1 MTMFDVVV
9 VGTGPAGISAAL
21 PLVEAG
27 YSVLLVDGGESKMS
41 PPAGDYLALR
51 FRDGRQ
57 ADWLVGQ
64 DYTAVRNITAG
75 SPKFRVPGTRHIF
88 DGFMEGNRVVTENF
102 MAVGSLA
109 SGGLSNVW
117 GCGVA
122 QFDAQDLRDF
132 PFGERALAAHYD
144 AVISRIGICGRA
156 EDDLTAYFG
165 VDRLAQLP
173 PDLDANH
180 AALIGRYRTRAG
192 SKRVPRMRLGRARL
206 AALTA
211 EHAGRLGCD
220 RSGLCLWGC
229 SRQSLYSASQE
240 LPALI
245 RRDNVT
251 WRTDTIVEAIVREE
265 GGGIEVRGR
274 TRVSNAPFSARARFV
289 VLAAGTLA
297 TTRLALDALDYREP
311 VRLLSN
317 PIAAF
322 LLWLPSRLGA
332 PTERAVGL
340 AQLSFVL
347 DGIDASGPI
356 FGNLFSPAGL
366 PVSEFARHVPLLSRN
381 GVDVL
386 KRLLPS
392 TVVANCF
399 LPGDLSDHT
408 AHVDGN
414 GVLHLKGGAAAAL
427 PSVLNAA
434 KRRLRS
440 EFAALG
446 AYMLPGGFVPGA
458 PGGDVHYAGTIPM
471 RGNPSAHE
479 ARATGEIAGLAG
491 VYVADGAAL
500 SSLPAKAHT
509 LTIMANATRIGV
521 QLADR
526 IAQERRDGEA
536 VRYIGE

>member
-1 MTMFDVVV
+1 MNTFDVAI

-21 PLVEAG
+21 PLAEAG
-27 YSVLLVDGGESKMS
+27 YSILLIDGRESKLS
-41 PPAGDYLALR
+41 PPAGNYLSLR
-51 FRDGRQ
+51 FRDRHQ
-57 ADWLVGQ
+57 ADWMVGQ
-64 DYTAVRNITAG
+64 DYTAVRNVTAG
-75 SPKFRVPGTRHIF
+75 SPKFRVPGTQHIF
-88 DGFMEGNRVVTENF
+88 DGFTERNRIIAENF

-117 GCGVA
+117 GGGVA
-122 QFDAQDLRDF
+122 QFDAQDLRNF
-132 PFGERALAAHYD
+132 PFDERALAPHYS

-156 EDDLTAYFG
+156 EDDLAAYFG

-180 AALIGRYRTRAG
+180 RALIDRYRTRTG
-192 SKRVPRMRLGRARL
+192 SKRAPRMRLGRARL

-229 SRQSLYSASQE
+229 SRRSLYSANQE

-251 WRTDTIVEAIVREE
+251 YRTDTIVEAIVKGRDD
-265 GGGIEVRGR
+265 IEVRGR
-274 TRVSNAPFSARARFV
+274 TRASNAPFSARARFV

-297 TTRLALDALDYREP
+297 TTRLAFDALDYREP

-347 DGIDASGPI
+347 DDIDASGPI

-366 PVSEFARHVPLLSRN
+366 PVSEFARHVPLLSRY
-381 GVDVL
+381 GIDVL

-399 LPGDLSDHT
+399 FPGDLSDHT
-408 AHVDGN
+408 ARVDVN
-414 GVLHLKGGAAAAL
+414 GMLHLKGGNAVAL
-427 PSVLNAA
+427 PSVLSAA

-440 EFAALG
+440 EFASLG
-446 AYMLPGGFVPGA
+446 AYMLPGGFVPGM

-471 RGNPSAHE
+471 QDNPAAHE

-500 SSLPAKAHT
+500 SGLPAKAHT
-509 LTIMANATRIGV
+509 LTIMANAARIGS
-521 QLADR
+521 QLVDR
-526 IAQERRDGEA
+526 IARERRDGMS
-536 VRYIGE
+536 V